1 MARIKDRL
9 LFENKKIEAVS
20 SRKSNK
26 EQKLRAKEAHNNK
39 RMEKAKRKKDHF
51 KAVEDWAASA
61 ESKRG
66 KNNRASAGGVDDEA
80 FLRNMNKSSGGGDSD
95 ANSNGKKRKW
105 ADKKFGFGGK
115 QGRFKKTDPSSL
127 NDSTSFNRKG
137 NFAQGMKKSP
147 GSGGGGAGAKRAG
160 KRARD
165 ASRSRRN

>member
-39 RMEKAKRKKDHF
+39 LMEKAKRKKDHF

-66 KNNRASAGGVDDEA
+66 KNNRAAGVDDET
-80 FLRNMNKSSGGGDSD
+80 FLRNMNKSGGGGDD
-95 ANSNGKKRKW
+95 NNNNNSSGKKRKW

-127 NDSTSFNRKG
+127 NDSSSFNRKG

-147 GSGGGGAGAKRAG
+147 AGGGGAGGKRAG